1 MLTGYFEINQ
11 MNTFEDGKMVWS
23 KNEWSQ
29 RPLNIILQVNIMTAS
44 ETFQEK
50 LERKLQESI
59 RKHGVQSF
67 EPAPSESND
76 A

>member
-1 MLTGYFEINQ
+1 
-11 MNTFEDGKMVWS
+11 MNTFEDGKMAWT

-29 RPLNIILQVNIMTAS
+29 KPLNITLQVNIMTAS

-59 RKHGVQSF
+59 RKHGVKSF
-67 EPAPSESND
+67 EPVPSESND

>member
-1 MLTGYFEINQ
+1 
-11 MNTFEDGKMVWS
+11 MNTFVDGKMVWS

>member
-1 MLTGYFEINQ
+1 MDIGGKG
-11 MNTFEDGKMVWS
+11 MNCHHTIPAKECPICFPKEEKETFE
-23 KNEWSQ
+23 
-29 RPLNIILQVNIMTAS
+29 
-44 ETFQEK
+44 EK

-59 RKHGVQSF
+59 RKHGVRSF

>member
-1 MLTGYFEINQ
+1 MDKKLKYITMIEN
-11 MNTFEDGKMVWS
+11 
-23 KNEWSQ
+23 
-29 RPLNIILQVNIMTAS
+29 

-59 RKHGVQSF
+59 RKHGVRSF

>member
-1 MLTGYFEINQ
+1 MKITKVKLCD
-11 MNTFEDGKMVWS
+11 EDACYCMGSIECK
-23 KNEWSQ
+23 EE
-29 RPLNIILQVNIMTAS
+29 

-50 LERKLQESI
+50 LERALQRSI
-59 RKHGVQSF
+59 RKHGVKSF